1 MTDDE
6 KAQRCLVSGRVQG
19 VFFRATTAERAREL
33 GIRRGWARNLPDGR
47 VEVVA
52 AGPPDALAELASWL
66 WTGSPG
72 SRVESVEVET
82 YDGAVPDTFET
93 A

>member
-1 MTDDE
+1 MTTGE
-6 KAQRCLVSGRVQG
+6 KAQRCLVAGRVQG
-19 VFFRATTAERAREL
+19 VFFRATTAEAAEQL
-33 GIRRGWARNLPDGR
+33 GVRGGWAKNLPDGR

-52 AGPPDALAELASWL
+52 AGSPEAVAELSAWL

-82 YDGAVPDTFET
+82 YDGSVPDGFRT